1 MQHPGA
7 VLQKVGEKPLVT
19 LSRYWGATERGWGH
33 EERATSTILV
43 ASSMTNTGEPA
54 RDGKESGKEAGAT
67 RTESSEALQAVR
79 WGRGVGVWESHMHG
93 EGPEGEGRETGQRYP
108 GNAQAV
114 HHGLGGILAKWQ
126 SPYMPLS
133 REPCAVKVA
142 CTVLTGGLGKRAVRQ
157 RALILP
163 TYVAPASSRA

>member
-1 MQHPGA
+1 MQQTGA

-93 EGPEGEGRETGQRYP
+93 EGPEGEGRETGQITP
-108 GNAQAV
+108 GTRKLYTMDLVESWRNGS
-114 HHGLGGILAKWQ
+114 HHTC
-126 SPYMPLS
+126 PYLVS
-133 REPCAVKVA
+133 R
-142 CTVLTGGLGKRAVRQ
+142 VR
-157 RALILP
+157 
-163 TYVAPASSRA
+163 